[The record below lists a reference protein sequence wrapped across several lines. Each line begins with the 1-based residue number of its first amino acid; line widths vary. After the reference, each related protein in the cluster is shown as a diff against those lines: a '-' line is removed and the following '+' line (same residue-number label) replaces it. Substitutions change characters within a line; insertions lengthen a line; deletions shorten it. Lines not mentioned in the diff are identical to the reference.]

1 MSFSSKEKHQ
11 SWHVRKGVVLKRRNR
26 DKARDPFKLSREL
39 LRCSDQRVQ
48 RLPVHVLSIFWFPT
62 DETKVAF
69 SPFLTLS
76 PSFSLPNTGCISGN
90 PFITETATLGEN
102 VWLHKKK
109 NKKIRNVALSRDGNI
124 LCVNCLSSC
133 RKWRNFLLC
142 VNAHFSFKITFKG
155 CRLLFFIIIAI
166 FLLLDRRLQ
175 DDVWW
180 PGSLFTDGRL
190 LVPRPRPQRH
200 QQRIPS
206 EVSIHTLVLVFAG
219 KDPGM
224 YY

>member
-1 MSFSSKEKHQ
+1 MLYEGRNVEIMINLCHSPA
-11 SWHVRKGVVLKRRNR
+11 RRNTSR
-26 DKARDPFKLSREL
+26 DMWEKVWFLSGEIEIRHVIRSSSAGEL
-39 LRCSDQRVQ
+39 LRCYRRSDQRVQ

-109 NKKIRNVALSRDGNI
+109 YKKIRNVALSRDGNI

-133 RKWRNFLLC
+133 HKWRNFLFGL
-142 VNAHFSFKITFKG
+142 NAHFSFKITFKG
-155 CRLLFFIIIAI
+155 F
-166 FLLLDRRLQ
+166 
-175 DDVWW
+175 
-180 PGSLFTDGRL
+180 
-190 LVPRPRPQRH
+190 
-200 QQRIPS
+200 
-206 EVSIHTLVLVFAG
+206 
-219 KDPGM
+219 
-224 YY
+224 